1 MLLDISC
8 SAVCGVVDAV
18 DVMASLHFTQ
28 LLLFHHHCLI
38 IIINKAIRSRIIF
51 VVANIIVNYI

>member
-1 MLLDISC
+1 MLLDISS
-8 SAVCGVVDAV
+8 SAVICSVVDAIV
-18 DVMASLHFTQ
+18 VMASLHFTQ
-28 LLLFHHHCLI
+28 LLFHHHCLI